1 MKSVNL
7 INCGLKPLSSKDQ
20 KKKNGGWIWFFN
32 WTVYRPG
39 PIIDQSSLLV

>member
-7 INCGLKPLSSKDQ
+7 IDCGLKPLSFKDQ
-20 KKKNGGWIWFFN
+20 KKTNGGWIWFFN

-39 PIIDQSSLLV
+39 TVDQSSLMV